1 MPKAA
6 AKRSRG
12 AAVVGAQRNHGS
24 LAYRYGDKLG
34 SVTSDFPSEGTV
46 AYEYGGDQKRRERSV
61 SGGDYTWYNWDIGW
75 NVINEENSNCTLS
88 MTYTM
93 DSPAAQVAGVL
104 ADAST
109 TNPATGTYRYY
120 SHDNLG
126 STRRLRA
133 SDKSSLGAYEYTPY
147 GQAYATSG
155 VALGDLGGA
164 FTGKA
169 WDDTSQ
175 LYYFPYRYYSPEAA
189 RWLTRDPLGM
199 VDGPNVYAY
208 VVSNPINAIDELG
221 LRFGYRGWKACMIDC
236 EGIILGLCLAFCWG
250 AGVATVICAIVLS
263 IGCAGYCLLT
273 GDNYSCR

>member
-1 MPKAA
+1 MSPCLLRPK
-6 AKRSRG
+6 
-12 AAVVGAQRNHGS
+12 
-24 LAYRYGDKLG
+24 L
-34 SVTSDFPSEGTV
+34 
-46 AYEYGGDQKRRERSV
+46 
-61 SGGDYTWYNWDIGW
+61 
-75 NVINEENSNCTLS
+75 NEENSNGTLS

-93 DSPAAQVAGVL
+93 NSPAAQVAGIL

-120 SHDNLG
+120 THDNLG

-155 VALGDLGGA
+155 VALGSLAGA

-175 LYYFPYRYYSPEAA
+175 LYYFPYRYYSPDAA

-208 VVSNPINAIDELG
+208 VGGNPIHYLDALG
-221 LRFGYRGWKACMIDC
+221 DDRRQLFLPVTTTKS
-236 EGIILGLCLAFCWG
+236 
-250 AGVATVICAIVLS
+250 TVRPC
-263 IGCAGYCLLT
+263 
-273 GDNYSCR
+273 